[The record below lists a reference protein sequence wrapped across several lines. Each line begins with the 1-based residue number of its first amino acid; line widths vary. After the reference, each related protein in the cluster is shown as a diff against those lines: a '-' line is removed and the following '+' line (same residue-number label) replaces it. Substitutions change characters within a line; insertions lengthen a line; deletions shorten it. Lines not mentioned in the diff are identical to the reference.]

1 MTKNSKHFY
10 WQKIILLSFLLLI
23 LFLNG
28 CKQDNTTKST
38 INVNDNFKECA
49 YNTFKDL
56 VQADALTLNYT
67 LSSPKEYGIKSYPTT
82 FGTVPIDAKD
92 DYFTKSEQYRKDL
105 SRFKYNKLDTQGQ
118 YAYDT
123 MYWYF
128 DNVVKSKDYIL
139 YDEYLSPSTGIQ
151 IQLPILLSEYNFY
164 SKDDVN
170 NYLNLLPDIERYFND
185 VCTFEQAKYDAGLFM
200 SKANANKVLKQ
211 CKDIMI
217 NISTSLFISEFNR
230 KVEEI
235 DDISQNEIYEFEK
248 KNEDIVL
255 TSVLNA
261 YTKVY
266 TVITELN
273 SKNTNNGKLC
283 SLPKGKEYYELYMQQ
298 VTGSNRTIKNIISIL
313 ENTINEENNTLLS
326 FINKNK
332 NKDISIANNKYGS
345 NDANEIITNIQNK
358 MSNDFPEIKDIPYEI
373 KDVPVQLEESMSPAF
388 YIISPIDNT
397 SKNTIYINKGSKYIN
412 NPLFTNLAH
421 EALPGHMYQ
430 NCYFNSKNTY
440 PIRSFIKSLGY
451 MEGWASYATLLSYDY
466 SDLDEYYSTL
476 YKYNNAIVLCLS
488 ARADI
493 GIHYENWTIKD
504 IDNYFSKNNCPLGKD
519 AINSLYEIIIE
530 EPGDYLPY
538 AVGYIEISRML
549 NEVKEKQGD
558 DFNLKE
564 FHKSILDAGPAPFT
578 SIKSH
583 LKY

>member
-92 DYFTKSEQYRKDL
+92 DYFTKSEQYLKDL

>member
-1 MTKNSKHFY
+1 M
-10 WQKIILLSFLLLI
+10 
-23 LFLNG
+23 
-28 CKQDNTTKST
+28 
-38 INVNDNFKECA
+38 
-49 YNTFKDL
+49 
-56 VQADALTLNYT
+56 
-67 LSSPKEYGIKSYPTT
+67 
-82 FGTVPIDAKD
+82 
-92 DYFTKSEQYRKDL
+92 
-105 SRFKYNKLDTQGQ
+105 
-118 YAYDT
+118 
-123 MYWYF
+123 
-128 DNVVKSKDYIL
+128 
-139 YDEYLSPSTGIQ
+139 
-151 IQLPILLSEYNFY
+151 
-164 SKDDVN
+164 N

>member
-38 INVNDNFKECA
+38 INVNDSFKECA

-92 DYFTKSEQYRKDL
+92 DYFTKSEQYLKDL

-185 VCTFEQAKYDAGLFM
+185 ICTFEQAKYDAGLFM

-345 NDANEIITNIQNK
+345 NDANKIITNIQNK

-430 NCYFNSKNTY
+430 NCYFNSKNKY

-519 AINSLYEIIIE
+519 AIKSLYEIIIE

>member
-92 DYFTKSEQYRKDL
+92 DYFTKSEQYLKDL

-345 NDANEIITNIQNK
+345 KDANEIITNIQNK

>member
-1 MTKNSKHFY
+1 MTKISKHFKL
-10 WQKIILLSFLLLI
+10 QNILLLLFILFIFLLT
-23 LFLNG
+23 G
-28 CKQDNTTKST
+28 CKKETTSKST
-38 INVNDNFKECA
+38 INVNYNFKEYA
-49 YNTFKDL
+49 DNTFKDL

-67 LSSPKEYGIKSYPTT
+67 LSKPKDYGIENYPTT
-82 FGTVPIDAKD
+82 FGTVPVDTND
-92 DYFTKSEQYRKDL
+92 DYFTKSEQYLKEL
-105 SRFKYNKLDTQGQ
+105 SRFRYDKLDKQQQ

-128 DNVVKSKDYIL
+128 DNIVKSKDYVL

-164 SKDDVN
+164 SKDDVD
-170 NYLNLLPDIERYFND
+170 NYLNLLPDIERYFGD
-185 VCTFEQAKYDAGLFM
+185 ICKFEQAKYDAGLFM

-211 CKDIMI
+211 CKDMML
-217 NISTSLFISEFNR
+217 NISTSLFITEFNN
-230 KVEEI
+230 KVEAI

-255 TSVLNA
+255 SSILNA

-273 SKNTNNGKLC
+273 ANNNNEGKLC
-283 SLPKGKEYYELYMQQ
+283 SLPKGKAYYELYMQQ
-298 VTGSNRTIKNIISIL
+298 ITGSNRTVKNVISIL
-313 ENTINEENNTLLS
+313 ENTITSENNALLS

-332 NKDISIANNKYGS
+332 DTDLSVANKDFGS
-345 NDANEIITNIQNK
+345 NDAKEIITTIQNK
-358 MSNDFPEIKDIPYEI
+358 MSNDFPVIEDISYKI
-373 KDVPVQLEESMSPAF
+373 KDVPSQLENSMSPAF
-388 YIISPIDNT
+388 YIISPIDDSARN
-397 SKNTIYINKGSKYIN
+397 NIYINKGSKYIN

-421 EALPGHMYQ
+421 EAIPGHLYQ
-430 NCYFNSKNTY
+430 NCYFNNKNKY
-440 PIRSFIKSLGY
+440 PIRSFIKNLGY
-451 MEGWASYATLLSYDY
+451 MEGWASYATLLSYQY
-466 SDLDEYYSTL
+466 SDLDKYYSTL
-476 YKYNNAIVLCLS
+476 YKYNNALVLCLS
-488 ARADI
+488 ARVDI
-493 GIHYENWTIKD
+493 GIHYENWSKKD

-549 NEVKEKQGD
+549 DEVKEKQGE

-564 FHKSILDAGPAPFT
+564 FHKNILDAGPAPFT